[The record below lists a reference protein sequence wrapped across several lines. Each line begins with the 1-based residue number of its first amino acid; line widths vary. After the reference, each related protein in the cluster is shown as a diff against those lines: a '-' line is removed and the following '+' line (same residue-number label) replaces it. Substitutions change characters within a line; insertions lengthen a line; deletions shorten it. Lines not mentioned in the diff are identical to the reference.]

1 MRRIRLG
8 VFRLN
13 PGRPA
18 VQKCCV
24 CASSGKRAP
33 QDRATGAQAASR
45 GAQPVVAVAGRH
57 TRPGVPA
64 MLEDGCVK
72 AGAVPVEPEKLPAA
86 QAEPPTAEAATAT
99 VDDDRTSSLPPKLL
113 YIPLGGAQLPDEVL
127 ALICRF
133 LSLSDL
139 WRLACVSQRFTEP
152 TLPAP
157 RVLGGDCEGINLV
170 NKLSLIEEGARLQI
184 VAAIASGHADAD
196 ATARLPEDTWL
207 RTLWRA
213 NSVLRFAVC
222 GPPTELSD
230 DRASA
235 VITLPLTS

>member
-1 MRRIRLG
+1 M
-8 VFRLN
+8 
-13 PGRPA
+13 
-18 VQKCCV
+18 
-24 CASSGKRAP
+24 
-33 QDRATGAQAASR
+33 
-45 GAQPVVAVAGRH
+45 
-57 TRPGVPA
+57 
-64 MLEDGCVK
+64 K
-72 AGAVPVEPEKLPAA
+72 AGAVLVEPDKLL
-86 QAEPPTAEAATAT
+86 AEPPTAEAATVTAT

-127 ALICRF
+127 ALTCRF

-139 WRLACVSQRFTEP
+139 GRLACVSQRFTEP

-157 RVLGGDCEGINLV
+157 RVLGGDCEGANLV

-213 NSVLRFAVC
+213 NSALRFAVC

-235 VITLPLTS
+235 PDHHTAIDVVADSTH

>member
-1 MRRIRLG
+1 
-8 VFRLN
+8 
-13 PGRPA
+13 
-18 VQKCCV
+18 
-24 CASSGKRAP
+24 
-33 QDRATGAQAASR
+33 
-45 GAQPVVAVAGRH
+45 
-57 TRPGVPA
+57 